1 MHPDTKALLLAAI
14 RAEVQADAD
23 RPSPIGYAN
32 KSAAEIAALM
42 NAPVVVAQ
50 PATHRDVSISDV
62 RGYLEARLVLVRLED
77 WIADPATPKGSARDA
92 ARTLLRVTSAP
103 GLADFKTKT
112 EGGRANI
119 LGLFALLVSA
129 GAGGLTQTHYNEI
142 AAMTL
147 APAGPPVVEPARWGA
162 VIDGISAA
170 ATPAEPIGQTED
182 GKPIPHPGYAGPPN
196 AATEALVQEAINGGG

>member
-77 WIADPATPKGSARDA
+77 WIADPATPKGAARDA

-103 GLADFKTKT
+103 GLSNFTTSTDS
-112 EGGRANI
+112 GRANI
-119 LGLFALLVSA
+119 LGLFALLVST
-129 GAGGLTQTHYNEI
+129 GAGGLTQAHYNEI

-147 APAGPPVVEPARWGA
+147 APPGPPVTEPARWSGLIEGLPGA
-162 VIDGISAA
+162 
-170 ATPAEPIGQTED
+170 
-182 GKPIPHPGYAGPPN
+182 PN
-196 AATEALVQEAINGGG
+196 AATEALIAEALA